1 MSLPEKRGSV
11 SFVQLLVGSM
21 MILGMY
27 ASMDWLQG
35 RFASSDHKKAI
46 RLVSTYKPENGKALV
61 DAIVELHPYCSKAD
75 ISWSSEI
82 TQSCLGYVRV
92 HANIPQKES
101 NPPSSYSFDVNLNG
115 PSVHPS
121 DPKTV
126 AILKSLT
133 VVESSTV
140 TPTKASTTN

>member
-1 MSLPEKRGSV
+1 VTLPKKRGSV
-11 SFVQLLVGSM
+11 SFLQLLIGSM

-35 RFASSDHKKAI
+35 RFTSSDHKKAI

-61 DAIVELHPYCSKAD
+61 DAIIELHPHVGKTD

-82 TQSCLGYVRV
+82 KQSCLGYVRV
-92 HANIPQKES
+92 HANLPEKAS
-101 NPPSSYSFDVNLNG
+101 KSAVSYSFDVNLNG

-121 DPKTV
+121 DSKTV
-126 AILKSLT
+126 EILKSLT
-133 VVESSTV
+133 QVKSSST
-140 TPTKASTTN
+140 STSQ

>member
-1 MSLPEKRGSV
+1 MSFL
-11 SFVQLLVGSM
+11 QLLVGSM

-46 RLVSTYKPENGKALV
+46 RLVSTYKPENGQALV
-61 DAIVELHPYCSKAD
+61 DALIKLHPHVEKAD

-82 TQSCLGYVRV
+82 KQSCLGYVRV
-92 HANIPQKES
+92 HANLPEKAS
-101 NPPSSYSFDVNLNG
+101 KPAVSYSFDVNLNG

-126 AILKSLT
+126 NILKSLT
-133 VVESSTV
+133 QVKSSSTS
-140 TPTKASTTN
+140 AGQ